1 MNLSNSQKEK
11 IKLLVSQAISKV
23 GDRPEVLEELEDIVS
38 KCSESDEYSLE
49 LTISKEDIL
58 YIYEVL
64 GRLEELIKTYVENVE
79 VNDIDSLENIK
90 KHVSVNLMY
99 ISSFKDKLVYEVE
112 YLEDVFKKEI
122 FTKIAEE
129 ISGTQGI
136 SFTQAEK
143 KVNGDERYCDL
154 RKQLYTLKTTMNFV
168 KTKYDF
174 FSKMVQVIV
183 QSISVAG
190 KEHYSSRVNNN

>member
-11 IKLLVSQAISKV
+11 VKLLVTQAISKV
-23 GDRPEVLEELEDIVS
+23 GDRPDVLEELEDIVS
-38 KCSESDEYSLE
+38 KCSESEEFCLE
-49 LTISKEDIL
+49 LTISKEDIV

-64 GRLEELIKTYVENVE
+64 ERLEDLIKTYVENVE
-79 VNDIDSLENIK
+79 VNDIDSLESIK

-99 ISSFKDKLVYEVE
+99 ISTFKDKLVYEVE

-129 ISGTQGI
+129 ISMSQGV

-190 KEHYSSRVNNN
+190 KEHYANRMTS

>member
-11 IKLLVSQAISKV
+11 VKLLVTQAISKV

-122 FTKIAEE
+122 FTKIADE
-129 ISGTQGI
+129 IAGWI
-136 SFTQAEK
+136 S
-143 KVNGDERYCDL
+143 
-154 RKQLYTLKTTMNFV
+154 
-168 KTKYDF
+168 
-174 FSKMVQVIV
+174 
-183 QSISVAG
+183 
-190 KEHYSSRVNNN
+190 

>member
-122 FTKIAEE
+122 FTKIADE
-129 ISGTQGI
+129 IAGTQGI

-154 RKQLYTLKTTMNFV
+154 RKQLCTLKTTMNFV

>member
-122 FTKIAEE
+122 FTKIADE

-136 SFTQAEK
+136 SFTQTEK

-154 RKQLYTLKTTMNFV
+154 RKQLYTLKTIMNFV

>member
-99 ISSFKDKLVYEVE
+99 ISSYKDKLVYEVE

-122 FTKIAEE
+122 FTKIADE

-143 KVNGDERYCDL
+143 KVNGNERYCDL
-154 RKQLYTLKTTMNFV
+154 RKQLYTLTTTMNFV

>member
-11 IKLLVSQAISKV
+11 VKLLVTQAISKV
-23 GDRPEVLEELEDIVS
+23 GDRPDVLEELEDIVS
-38 KCSESDEYSLE
+38 KCSESEEFSLE
-49 LTISKEDIL
+49 LTISKEDIV

-64 GRLEELIKTYVENVE
+64 ERLEDLIKTYVENVE
-79 VNDIDSLENIK
+79 VNDIDSLESIK

-99 ISSFKDKLVYEVE
+99 ISTFKDKLVYEVE

-129 ISGTQGI
+129 ISMNQGV

-143 KVNGDERYCDL
+143 KVNADERYCDL

-190 KEHYSSRVNNN
+190 KEHYANRMTS

>member
-11 IKLLVSQAISKV
+11 VKLLVTQAISKV
-23 GDRPEVLEELEDIVS
+23 GDRPDVLEELEDIVS
-38 KCSESDEYSLE
+38 KCSESEEFSLE
-49 LTISKEDIL
+49 LTISKEDIV

-64 GRLEELIKTYVENVE
+64 ERLEDLIKTYVENVE
-79 VNDIDSLENIK
+79 VNDIDSLESIK

-99 ISSFKDKLVYEVE
+99 ISTFKDKLVYEVE

-129 ISGTQGI
+129 ISMNQGV

-143 KVNGDERYCDL
+143 KVNADERYCDL

-190 KEHYSSRVNNN
+190 KEHYANRMTN

>member
-122 FTKIAEE
+122 FTKIADE
-129 ISGTQGI
+129 IARTRIVTG
-136 SFTQAEK
+136 
-143 KVNGDERYCDL
+143 
-154 RKQLYTLKTTMNFV
+154 KQIGRAHV
-168 KTKYDF
+168 
-174 FSKMVQVIV
+174 
-183 QSISVAG
+183 
-190 KEHYSSRVNNN
+190 

>member
-11 IKLLVSQAISKV
+11 IKLLVSQTISKV

-122 FTKIAEE
+122 FTKIADE
-129 ISGTQGI
+129 IAGTQGI

-143 KVNGDERYCDL
+143 KVNRDERYCDL
-154 RKQLYTLKTTMNFV
+154 RKQL
-168 KTKYDF
+168 
-174 FSKMVQVIV
+174 
-183 QSISVAG
+183 
-190 KEHYSSRVNNN
+190 

>member
-1 MNLSNSQKEK
+1 MILSSSQKEK
-11 IKLLVSQAISKV
+11 IKLLVNQAISKA

-38 KCSESDEYSLE
+38 KCSE
-49 LTISKEDIL
+49 DIL
-58 YIYEVL
+58 YISEVL
-64 GRLEELIKTYVENVE
+64 GRLEDLIKTYVENVE

-122 FTKIAEE
+122 FTKIADE

>member
-90 KHVSVNLMY
+90 KHVSVN
-99 ISSFKDKLVYEVE
+99 
-112 YLEDVFKKEI
+112 
-122 FTKIAEE
+122 
-129 ISGTQGI
+129 
-136 SFTQAEK
+136 
-143 KVNGDERYCDL
+143 
-154 RKQLYTLKTTMNFV
+154 
-168 KTKYDF
+168 
-174 FSKMVQVIV
+174 
-183 QSISVAG
+183 
-190 KEHYSSRVNNN
+190 

>member
-11 IKLLVSQAISKV
+11 VKLLVTQAISKV
-23 GDRPEVLEELEDIVS
+23 GDRPDVLEELEDIVS
-38 KCSESDEYSLE
+38 KCSESEEFSLE
-49 LTISKEDIL
+49 LTISKEDII

-64 GRLEELIKTYVENVE
+64 ERLEDLIKTYVENVE
-79 VNDIDSLENIK
+79 VNDIDSLESIK

-129 ISGTQGI
+129 ISMSQGV

-143 KVNGDERYCDL
+143 KVHGDERYCDL

-190 KEHYSSRVNNN
+190 KEHYANRMTS

>member
-11 IKLLVSQAISKV
+11 VKLLVNQAISKV
-23 GDRPEVLEELEDIVS
+23 GDRPEVLEELEDIVF
-38 KCSESDEYSLE
+38 KCSESEEFSLE
-49 LTISKEDIL
+49 LTISKEDII

-64 GRLEELIKTYVENVE
+64 GRLEDLIKTYVENVE
-79 VNDIDSLENIK
+79 VNDIDSLESIK

-99 ISSFKDKLVYEVE
+99 ISTFKDKLVYEVE

-129 ISGTQGI
+129 ISMSQGV

-143 KVNGDERYCDL
+143 KVNADERYCDL
-154 RKQLYTLKTTMNFV
+154 
-168 KTKYDF
+168 
-174 FSKMVQVIV
+174 
-183 QSISVAG
+183 
-190 KEHYSSRVNNN
+190 

>member
-11 IKLLVSQAISKV
+11 VKLLVTQAISKV
-23 GDRPEVLEELEDIVS
+23 GDRPDVLEELEDIVS
-38 KCSESDEYSLE
+38 KCSESEEFSLE
-49 LTISKEDIL
+49 LTISKEDIV

-64 GRLEELIKTYVENVE
+64 ERLEDLIKTYVENVE
-79 VNDIDSLENIK
+79 VNDIDSLESIK

-99 ISSFKDKLVYEVE
+99 ISTFKDKLVYEVE

-129 ISGTQGI
+129 ISMSQGV

-190 KEHYSSRVNNN
+190 KEHYANRMTS